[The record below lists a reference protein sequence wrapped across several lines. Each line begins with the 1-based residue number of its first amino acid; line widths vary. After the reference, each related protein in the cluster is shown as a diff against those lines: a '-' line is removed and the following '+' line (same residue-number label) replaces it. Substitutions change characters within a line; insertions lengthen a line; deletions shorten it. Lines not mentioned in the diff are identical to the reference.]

1 VYIIAITLGKWDRWR
16 DDWVIMQA
24 EVHDRLELMTTAAM
38 GRHSGWERVPNL
50 QPSYRPMLKR
60 I

>member
-24 EVHDRLELMTTAAM
+24 KVHDRLELMTTAAM

-50 QPSYRPMLKR
+50 
-60 I
+60 